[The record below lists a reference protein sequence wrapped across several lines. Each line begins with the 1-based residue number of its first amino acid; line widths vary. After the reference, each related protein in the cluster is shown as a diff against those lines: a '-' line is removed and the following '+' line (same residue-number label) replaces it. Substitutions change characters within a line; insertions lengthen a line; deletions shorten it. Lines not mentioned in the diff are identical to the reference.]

1 MDDKRGNPGKKSA
14 GITSIALERNRS
26 ATAERTVRPRRRRA
40 ELAVLLA
47 LLLLAGMLLHA
58 GYRRYMRTAYPLAYN
73 EYVEKYAEDYGFEPS
88 LIYALIRTESE
99 FDPDAVSSAHAMGLM
114 QLTEDTFRWAQSRSP
129 EAESIPEEALFDPET
144 NIRYGVMVLSL
155 LREQFSD
162 TGVLLAAYN
171 AGIGNVRKW
180 LADPTYS
187 DDGSTLKAIPFP
199 ETAAYVEKIP
209 AAQEMYRELYN
220 VQ

>member
-1 MDDKRGNPGKKSA
+1 M
-14 GITSIALERNRS
+14 
-26 ATAERTVRPRRRRA
+26 
-40 ELAVLLA
+40 
-47 LLLLAGMLLHA
+47 
-58 GYRRYMRTAYPLAYN
+58 
-73 EYVEKYAEDYGFEPS
+73 
-88 LIYALIRTESE
+88 IYALIRTESE